1 MREVTRMK
9 KKIGFLIVLI
19 ALGQTAFSQKTEFK
33 GANQFYGE
41 LGTHVLFCQL
51 DGDGASGYNK
61 FGLQVQ
67 GLVGFTLN
75 KQEAIEFSLGISERG
90 SRKGID
96 PENSDFRIFHI
107 RHQWLETGVY
117 YARYYKG
124 VLAHAGLRGTYLIAA
139 EESEGFDPNIES
151 GMRKLGA
158 LAELGL
164 RYPLN
169 ENWSVSANASYSVLS
184 LLKNDNSSILPNS
197 VYRSAGLFSNNIGI
211 GIIFTP

>member
-9 KKIGFLIVLI
+9 KKIGFLTILI
-19 ALGQTAFSQKTEFK
+19 ALGQTSFSQKAEFK

-41 LGTHVLFCQL
+41 LGTHVLFSQL

-61 FGLQVQ
+61 FGLQLQ
-67 GLVGFTLN
+67 ALVGYTLN
-75 KQEAIEFSLGISERG
+75 NQEALEFSLGFSERG

-117 YARYYKG
+117 YARYYEG
-124 VLAHAGLRGTYLIAA
+124 ILAHAGLRGLYLIAA

-169 ENWSVSANASYSVLS
+169 ENWSLSANASYSVFS
-184 LLKNDNSSILPNS
+184 LLKNDNSTFLPNS
-197 VYRSAGLFSNNIGI
+197 LYRSAGLFSNNIGI